1 MTLSPGCVPGL
12 SICSRAQNPLLIST
26 GVGAGMSAEVW
37 ELFEE
42 VDEGRRFGCR
52 WSGWAGQGVR
62 LGVPRWSEYGS
73 GQQLKCVWLGFCE
86 PQDWALCISGEHL
99 GGT

>member
-26 GVGAGMSAEVW
+26 GGGGGDVGKWWRW
-37 ELFEE
+37 ELF
-42 VDEGRRFGCR
+42 VQALSEGRGLAVGE
-52 WSGWAGQGVR
+52 WMGAGQGVR

-73 GQQLKCVWLGFCE
+73 GLN
-86 PQDWALCISGEHL
+86 S
-99 GGT
+99 